1 MREPDRTETVTARDG
16 QTSDA
21 WVWLPASGSGP
32 GILLLQEIFG
42 VSSFLRA
49 KASDLA
55 DLGYVVACP
64 DVFWRTERHVD
75 HDHDDAGLQA
85 AFASMSRWAAEVPE
99 ATTRDDLLAALDHLR
114 ALPEVDGKVAVMG
127 YCLGGRLAYELA
139 AAGDPDACVA
149 YYGSGI
155 GGRLDDTAESV
166 TCPTIFHYGGAD
178 PFIPAR
184 GGRGRRQGVRRP
196 RRRRAPRARRGRPR
210 LREQRGRA
218 VLQRRRSRS
227 LLGAHQAVPR
237 HQPRVIAPTHRHTRA
252 TWYRRPGGPWDG
264 PTLDLLLST
273 ARPRD
278 DLVVDGE
285 VRLSS
290 VQVNH
295 LAARVAAGLRAAGVR
310 RRDVVAWQLPNRWEV
325 VVLYRACWRLGAVAT
340 PVHHLAGPA
349 DAEAML
355 AQAPPRLVVEAARL
369 PALLAAPPLH
379 ASVRPARPAD
389 PAVVLFTSGSSGRP
403 KAVVHTHR
411 GLAHKARLMV
421 DVHGLRR
428 KDAVLMPAPLAHV
441 SGLLN
446 GVLVPGAAGM
456 RTVLA
461 GPVGSRRRPRADR
474 RRARV
479 VHDRAADV
487 LPRAAGRVELRR
499 RRACARSACSPAAAP
514 A

>member
-1 MREPDRTETVTARDG
+1 
-16 QTSDA
+16 
-21 WVWLPASGSGP
+21 
-32 GILLLQEIFG
+32 
-42 VSSFLRA
+42 
-49 KASDLA
+49 
-55 DLGYVVACP
+55 
-64 DVFWRTERHVD
+64 
-75 HDHDDAGLQA
+75 
-85 AFASMSRWAAEVPE
+85 
-99 ATTRDDLLAALDHLR
+99 
-114 ALPEVDGKVAVMG
+114 
-127 YCLGGRLAYELA
+127 
-139 AAGDPDACVA
+139 
-149 YYGSGI
+149 
-155 GGRLDDTAESV
+155 
-166 TCPTIFHYGGAD
+166 
-178 PFIPAR
+178 
-184 GGRGRRQGVRRP
+184 
-196 RRRRAPRARRGRPR
+196 
-210 LREQRGRA
+210 
-218 VLQRRRSRS
+218 
-227 LLGAHQAVPR
+227 
-237 HQPRVIAPTHRHTRA
+237 VIAPTHRHTRA

-278 DLVVDGE
+278 DLVVDGD

-290 VQVNH
+290 VQINH

-340 PVHHLAGPA
+340 PVHHRAGPA

-369 PALLAAPPLH
+369 PELLAASPLH

-446 GVLVPGAAGM
+446 GVLVPGAAGL
-456 RTVLA
+456 RTVLEARWDPETALHLIAAERVSFMIGPPTFFLGLRAASRSTPESVRSLRLLSCGGA
-461 GPVGSRRRPRADR
+461 GVTPSFVAETAEALDAKVKRTYGSTEAPTVTTAHAGDPKRRGRETDGRPTGEVELRLDPATGELLVRGPEVFAGYTDAAETAAAFARGGWFRTGDLATIDAEGWLTITGRMKDVIIRGGENIATAEVEAHCEAHPAVSQAVAVGVPDARLGERVAVVLLLGPGVPDDEIGVDALRAWFELR
-474 RRARV
+474 GVARFKTPERV
-479 VHDRAADV
+479 MILDEMPTLPAGKPDRAAV
-487 LPRAAGRVELRR
+487 RR
-499 RRACARSACSPAAAP
+499 LVTPGP
-514 A
+514 